1 MYWRILSEL
10 SPQMRTLDNVLLKQV
25 AAAGEADDYDRRRRN
40 PQYMD
45 ERLAVLQPAAEA
57 LRLQTI
63 QLFMSRIRES
73 RLVVQDKV
81 RHLQDR
87 IVYVIFFLDQFN

>member
-1 MYWRILSEL
+1 
-10 SPQMRTLDNVLLKQV
+10 MRTLDNVLLKPV
-25 AAAGEADDYDRRRRN
+25 VSSTEEENTDRGRN
-40 PQYMD
+40 PQRIS
-45 ERLAVLQPAAEA
+45 EKLAILNPATEA

-73 RLVVQDKV
+73 RLVSQEKV

-87 IVYVIFFLDQFN
+87 IVYVLTCIQHLLSAIDKFIKNAL